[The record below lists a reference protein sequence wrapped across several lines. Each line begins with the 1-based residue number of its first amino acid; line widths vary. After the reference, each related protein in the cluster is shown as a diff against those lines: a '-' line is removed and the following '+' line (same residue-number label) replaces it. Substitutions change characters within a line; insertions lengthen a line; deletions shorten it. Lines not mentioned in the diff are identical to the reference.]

1 MRHALPLLFAL
12 IPQKWYPGL
21 GTLEYV
27 CIGNKLCPG
36 SGRVSIFAFHH
47 DLRIACLCRQSLF
60 YGVAAGVFM
69 GAKSCVQAAC
79 AVYEVISQGY
89 ETGVFFFRVKRTVAA
104 VVCFD
109 AVLHRF
115 ICAALSFS

>member
-1 MRHALPLLFAL
+1 MPSRWVVVYF
-12 IPQKWYPGL
+12 
-21 GTLEYV
+21 
-27 CIGNKLCPG
+27 CSRNKLCPV

-47 DLRIACLCRQSLF
+47 DLRIACMCRQSLF
-60 YGVAAGVFM
+60 YGAAAGVFM
-69 GAKSCVQAAC
+69 GAKNRVQAAC
-79 AVYEVISQGY
+79 EVYEVISQGY
-89 ETGVFFFRVKRTVAA
+89 ETGAFFFRVKRTVAA

>member
-1 MRHALPLLFAL
+1 MFASG
-12 IPQKWYPGL
+12 IS
-21 GTLEYV
+21 
-27 CIGNKLCPG
+27 CAPG
-36 SGRVSIFAFHH
+36 SWHVSIFVFHY

-60 YGVAAGVFM
+60 YGIAGGVFM